1 MTQYRCEA
9 PTSGQV
15 GPKLQGLGKALPNKQ
30 FFTFWPQGENVKMC
44 KCQYTCPACR
54 LAEMQKWLLFLF

>member
-1 MTQYRCEA
+1 MTQLGAVRRY
-9 PTSGQV
+9 TSGQL

-30 FFTFWPQGENVKMC
+30 FSLFALRPKVKMC

-54 LAEMQKWLLFLF
+54 LVESLE